1 MPLVCEGVTFPRNP
15 VMTAR
20 VRRLLR
26 NGTYELKEARAL
38 RDLIRSGDRIL
49 ELGGGLGYLSAKA
62 RQFGASEVTVVE
74 ANPELVQYIKQQHA
88 VNKIASTTILHG
100 LVDMKDAPGKKIHL
114 RKNFLASSARADIH
128 PERIETSVLV
138 PCLGINQLIDRSQPD
153 VLICDIE
160 GAEVDVLSAADLT
173 GLRSAVVELHP
184 QWIGSTGVAAV
195 FDAFSRAGMTYCAK
209 GSHGKV
215 VVFERAIPNEAA

>member
-1 MPLVCEGVTFPRNP
+1 MPLVCEDVTFPRDP
-15 VMTAR
+15 VMTPR

-26 NGTYELKEARAL
+26 NGTYEIKEARAL
-38 RDLIRSGDRIL
+38 HYLIRSGDRVL

-62 RQFGASEVTVVE
+62 RQLGASEVTVVE
-74 ANPELVQYIKQQHA
+74 ANPELVQYIQRQHA
-88 VNKIASTTILHG
+88 TNNINSIMVLHG
-100 LVDMKDAPGKKIHL
+100 LASAQDGPNKKVYL
-114 RKNFLASSARADIH
+114 RRNFLASSARADIH
-128 PERIETSVLV
+128 PDRIETSVLV
-138 PCLGINQLIDRSQPD
+138 PCFGINQLIDRSRPD

-173 GLRSAVVELHP
+173 GLRSAIVELHP

-215 VVFERAIPNEAA
+215 VVFERTIPNEVA